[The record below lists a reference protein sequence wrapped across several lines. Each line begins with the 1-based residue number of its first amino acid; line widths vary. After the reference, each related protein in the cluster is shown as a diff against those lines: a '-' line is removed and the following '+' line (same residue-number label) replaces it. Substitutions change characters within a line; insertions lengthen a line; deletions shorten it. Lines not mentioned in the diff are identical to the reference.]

1 MPGGIIVIGGG
12 GFLLVLAVIVAGV
25 GALLS
30 LKGKRYPAIFM
41 LLFTISVL
49 VLNLPLVRQDFDPG
63 HRKTHDSLVKAT
75 LKNAATAQETYFVDN
90 RTYTNKV
97 SSLKGFYQSANVNIS
112 ASTTATTFVIT
123 GAVKEG
129 CKENTGTWT
138 FNSTD
143 GSINGTPCQ

>member
-1 MPGGIIVIGGG
+1 MRA
-12 GFLLVLAVIVAGV
+12 LEHCLVSRGSAD
-25 GALLS
+25 
-30 LKGKRYPAIFM
+30 PAIFM

-97 SSLKGFYQSANVNIS
+97 SSLN
-112 ASTTATTFVIT
+112 
-123 GAVKEG
+123 
-129 CKENTGTWT
+129 WT
-138 FNSTD
+138 D
-143 GSINGTPCQ
+143 PCSWTV